1 MNIEFELEK
10 LNIKENDVVILKVP
24 PDISQENL
32 KRFKDIL
39 SEHFSNDKLILPID
53 IDIESI
59 NTKDALLFINKI
71 KKQLE
76 NKIKQEGQN
85 EYSIHRA

>member
-1 MNIEFELEK
+1 MNINSVEFKLEK
-10 LNIKENDVVILKVP
+10 LNVKQNDVIILKVP

-76 NKIKQEGQN
+76 NKLKQ
-85 EYSIHRA
+85 